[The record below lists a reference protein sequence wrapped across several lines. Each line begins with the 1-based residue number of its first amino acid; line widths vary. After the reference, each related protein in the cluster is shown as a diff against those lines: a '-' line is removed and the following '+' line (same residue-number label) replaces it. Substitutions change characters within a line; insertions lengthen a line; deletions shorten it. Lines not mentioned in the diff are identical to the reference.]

1 MMQRLRDAV
10 GSVVGQARRLIGRS
24 GAPAA
29 DTGDAARNYDDERE
43 ATRLGGMSEE
53 DRAWETASQK
63 RSEAA
68 DTGDAPPPERD

>member
-1 MMQRLRDAV
+1 MQRLRDVV
-10 GSVVGQARRLIGRS
+10 GSVVGKARRLSGRS

-29 DTGDAARNYDDERE
+29 DTGDAARNYEDERE

-53 DRAWETASQK
+53 DRAWEAASRR

-68 DTGDAPPPERD
+68 DAGDAPPPERH